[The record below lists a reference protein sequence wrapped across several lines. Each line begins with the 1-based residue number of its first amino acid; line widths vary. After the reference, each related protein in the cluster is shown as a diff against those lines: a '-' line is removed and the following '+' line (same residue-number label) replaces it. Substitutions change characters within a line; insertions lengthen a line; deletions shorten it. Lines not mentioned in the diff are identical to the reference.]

1 MKVLGIETSCDETAA
16 AVVEDGR
23 RALSDVVSTQI
34 EIHRR
39 WGGVV
44 TELASRNHVV
54 QVMPVVDEALRRA
67 GTGPADLDGIAVTSG
82 PGLVGALLVGVQVA
96 KSLSLAW
103 GRPLVRVNHLEG
115 HLLAAFLAEEA
126 PRFPFLGL
134 VVSGGHTSLYAAEDF
149 GRYRLLGQTRDDA
162 AGEAFDKGAK
172 LLGLPYPGGVA
183 IDRLARDG
191 DPAAVRFPKAIV
203 KGGPLEFSFSGL
215 KTALLHH
222 VRRHGV
228 PEGKALADLCA
239 SYQEAIVQALVHK
252 LFRAARSL
260 QLSRVVLSGGVA
272 ANGRLRAAVTARA
285 AEYDDMRVHLPPP
298 RLCTDNAAM
307 IAVAGTHALSRG
319 EVQGPGLDADA
330 GWRLGNAA

>member
-1 MKVLGIETSCDETAA
+1 
-16 AVVEDGR
+16 
-23 RALSDVVSTQI
+23 
-34 EIHRR
+34 
-39 WGGVV
+39 
-44 TELASRNHVV
+44 
-54 QVMPVVDEALRRA
+54 
-67 GTGPADLDGIAVTSG
+67 
-82 PGLVGALLVGVQVA
+82 
-96 KSLSLAW
+96 
-103 GRPLVRVNHLEG
+103 
-115 HLLAAFLAEEA
+115 
-126 PRFPFLGL
+126 
-134 VVSGGHTSLYAAEDF
+134 
-149 GRYRLLGQTRDDA
+149 
-162 AGEAFDKGAK
+162 
-172 LLGLPYPGGVA
+172 VA

-252 LFRAARSL
+252 LFRAARTL

-285 AEYDDMRVHLPPP
+285 AEYEDMRVHLPAP

-307 IAVAGTHALSRG
+307 IAVAGTQALLRG
-319 EVQGPGLDADA
+319 ERQGPTLDADA